1 MDEEVVTELIQED
14 FNKKKIIQ
22 ELQKIL
28 EPNHRKQLLQK
39 YLLEKKNLAALA
51 SENR

>member
-14 FNKKKIIQ
+14 LKKNIRR

-28 EPNHRKQLLQK
+28 EPNHRKQL
-39 YLLEKKNLAALA
+39 YKNMMCWK
-51 SENR
+51 N

>member
-14 FNKKKIIQ
+14 FNKKNIRR

-28 EPNHRKQLLQK
+28 EPNHRKQLYK
-39 YLLEKKNLAALA
+39 NMMLEKN
-51 SENR
+51 

>member
-14 FNKKKIIQ
+14 FNKKNIRR

-39 YLLEKKNLAALA
+39 YDVLEKN
-51 SENR
+51 